1 MTAYILKRLGQSL
14 VTIALVVFA
23 VFMLLRLMPTTGYFT
38 REDYV
43 DMDQAGRDAYL
54 RSLGVL
60 DDPLTQFGRFVAGVA
75 EGDLGR
81 SITVYPKTPVTEIL
95 AEKLPYSLAFGGAGM
110 ALSMAIGLWLGVS
123 MARHKDGLVD
133 GLGTAYIVI
142 VRAVP
147 SLIYLFLIQAFVS
160 GLLGWPM
167 VFYLDEPVSWV
178 LPTVSM
184 ALSGIAWYAIWLRR
198 FMVDE
203 ENKDYLKFAVSKGLP
218 RSRVMTG
225 HVLRNA
231 IVPLVQYFPVQL
243 LLTIAGSLVIE
254 SIYSIPGMGGLLVYA
269 IRQQDNPLVQVLVLF
284 YSVLGVVGVFLGDLL
299 MALVDPRIKL
309 AGAPRAGVSA

>member
-1 MTAYILKRLGQSL
+1 MLTYIFKRFAQSII
-14 VTIALVVFA
+14 TITLVVLA

-38 REDYV
+38 RDDYV
-43 DMDQAGRDAYL
+43 DMDEAARTGYL

-60 DDPLTQFGRFVAGVA
+60 DDPFTQLGRFLGGVFK
-75 EGDLGR
+75 GDLGR
-81 SITVYPKTPVTEIL
+81 SITVYPRTPISEIL
-95 AEKLPYSLAFGGAGM
+95 AEKLPYSLAFGVAGI
-110 ALSMAIGLWLGVS
+110 ALSMSLGLGLGIA

-133 GLGTAYIVI
+133 GLGTFYIVV

-147 SLIYLFLIQAFVS
+147 SLIYLFLIQTFVS
-160 GLLGWPM
+160 GLFGWPM
-167 VFYLDEPVSWV
+167 VFYLEDPVSWV
-178 LPTVSM
+178 LPTISL

-243 LLTIAGSLVIE
+243 LLAIAGSLIIE

-284 YSVLGVVGVFLGDLL
+284 YSVLGVFGVFIGDLL
-299 MALVDPRIKL
+299 MVLVDPRIKL
-309 AGAPRAGVSA
+309 SGATAEGGLA